1 MSLQQADTV
10 QDGAPDEAGATI
22 ARGISKAF
30 GKQRVLNDI
39 SLTIRHGETLALV
52 GESGSGKSTLG
63 RILVGLERAD
73 EGEIRVDGKRVK
85 AGARAGVSMIFQDPY
100 DSIDPRF
107 TIEQIVGEPLGRGA
121 SREKVMQML
130 AEVGLEGLDPRGR
143 PGTLSGGQRQRLC
156 IARAII
162 ADPDTLVCDEAT
174 AALDAVAK
182 NQILDLLLHLQEDL
196 GLGMLFI
203 THDLDIATRFA
214 DRIAVLENGT
224 IVETGSSA
232 SVSENPGHP
241 YTQRL
246 FASALSALPGH
257 RTERGGPET
266 ASAAKPSAVLD

>member
-1 MSLQQADTV
+1 MSLKQPDTV
-10 QDGAPDEAGATI
+10 MDVAPDETGATI
-22 ARGISKAF
+22 ARGISKSF
-30 GKQRVLNDI
+30 GKQRVLDDVSI
-39 SLTIRHGETLALV
+39 TIRHGETLALV

-73 EGEIRVDGKRVK
+73 KGEIRVDGRRVK

-107 TIEQIVGEPLGRGA
+107 TIEQIVGEPLGRRA
-121 SREKVMQML
+121 PRDRVREML
-130 AEVGLEGLDPRGR
+130 AEVGLEELDLSSR
-143 PGTLSGGQRQRLC
+143 PGILSGGQRQRLC

-162 ADPDTLVCDEAT
+162 AEPDTLICDEAT

-214 DRIAVLENGT
+214 DRIAVLENGL

-232 SVSENPGHP
+232 AVSENPEHE

-246 FASALSALPGH
+246 FASALSATPGH
-257 RTERGGPET
+257 RHPRNGSPASGTGQ
-266 ASAAKPSAVLD
+266 SAADHE